1 MKNKGI
7 RLLLIL
13 VILTTTLLNPF
24 KVKAEPQ
31 YVKAGTFIR
40 QLVQAMKLEVD
51 KTSKLPYVDAALKA
65 GILKANQFT
74 DYEGYITTAD
84 AAVILNRADEYLY
97 KGSLDEKL
105 YKVVLEKRISD
116 IKQIPKEKRGDIAK
130 VVAKGIMKGYSNG
143 KYIQNRSFR
152 GDEYFT
158 KADAKVTLIRL
169 MNPSKRAKLSPDG
182 QLIRTTNLPK
192 NADKFEY
199 ILECFPNSFYEKK
212 FKYQRTKYYYKP
224 EEIKNYA
231 SPARVYDTM
240 KVQPHR
246 FDENG
251 RMIYLYNWAGKAELN
266 LAKRLNVDYRTIDK
280 NDTWLNDLR
289 STYYIYKYAKSNKRM
304 TDDIKEYI
312 KFVKKNKIIIESE
325 IIALEPSTLYYS
337 SGYYI
342 RVYAKFRVKS
352 PNFNS
357 IKEDIIFGGYLSDV
371 KPLVE
376 GKWME
381 CVFEIGVG
389 SQNGNSQ
396 GDDYAVNRDTI
407 IVFAE

>member
-13 VILTTTLLNPF
+13 AILTTTLLNPF